1 MSKFTFSSQYY
12 RSDPLDNSVW
22 LLQSCCFC
30 ATISIYSDG
39 GALHVFY
46 TKRMSGYLFALLA
59 VIQMAAFF
67 LYSQVTEHLD
77 IKWLVYLVYWIRNL
91 AEAIVPLLA
100 AAGMLLL
107 ARAGHKRL
115 WLFPILPVLSRAL
128 YYLPDHYLYYLA
140 DDLNTGEAI
149 AMSAIVTLVECG
161 VIYGFVLLLYLL
173 AKRVYTDAEKKFD
186 SQSEANLPFFALEIP
201 MVRSAFCI
209 PFTYFCLQI
218 FLEILRTVSYL
229 VTSAGTY
236 TIEEILTIV
245 LSFIMHL
252 AVLLAS
258 HTLCILYLR
267 YAKKHYTIREDE
279 ETI

>member
-1 MSKFTFSSQYY
+1 M
-12 RSDPLDNSVW
+12 
-22 LLQSCCFC
+22 
-30 ATISIYSDG
+30 
-39 GALHVFY
+39 FY

-67 LYSQVTEHLD
+67 LYSQATEHLD
-77 IKWLVYLVYWIRNL
+77 IKWLVYLVYWIRSL

-161 VIYGFVLLLYLL
+161 AIFGFVLLLYLL
-173 AKRVYTDAEKKFD
+173 ARRVLADAEKKD
-186 SQSEANLPFFALEIP
+186 PDAKCEEDLPFFALEIP
-201 MVRSAFCI
+201 MVKSVFSISFA
-209 PFTYFCLQI
+209 YFCLQI
-218 FLEILRTVSYL
+218 ILEIVRTVSYL
-229 VTSAGTY
+229 IANAGTY
-236 TIEEILTIV
+236 TLEEIFTII

-252 AVLLAS
+252 AVLFAS
-258 HTLCILYLR
+258 HALCVLYLR
-267 YAKKHYTIREDE
+267 YAKKNYTIREQEDA
-279 ETI
+279 I